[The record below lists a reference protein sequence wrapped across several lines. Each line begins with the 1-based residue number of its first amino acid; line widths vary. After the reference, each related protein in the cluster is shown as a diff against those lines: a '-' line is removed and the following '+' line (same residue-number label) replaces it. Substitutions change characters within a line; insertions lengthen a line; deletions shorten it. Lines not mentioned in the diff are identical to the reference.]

1 MIDPTRYQDYQLV
14 AEELFRDGA
23 ITSIELVAIL
33 AQLEIDRRTAEQAA
47 YDAAR
52 EDRFFQ

>member
-1 MIDPTRYQDYQLV
+1 MPDTRYQDYQLI

-52 EDRFFQ
+52 EDRFFK